1 MKEKLTYNDMLLAF
15 MYAPA
20 IGDQV
25 NHPVTGRVKLEK
37 MLYIFE
43 KEVSDKYFTNNLEIS
58 YPSFEPYYFGPL
70 SESVFESIRFFIS
83 SGMITEEE
91 SATLRYVADK
101 TEEEEIFDD
110 TYAEETSFYE
120 MTYKLTDVGKGY
132 VEERIWALFTPKQKE
147 VLRKFKHQADK
158 ISIIGII
165 KYVCTKYPH
174 MAKGMEVPENFL
186 D

>member
-1 MKEKLTYNDMLLAF
+1 MIKTNATHYLACSRRAGAYLYGEDFFDTTYPVLL
-15 MYAPA
+15 
-20 IGDQV
+20 
-25 NHPVTGRVKLEK
+25 VK
-37 MLYIFE
+37 
-43 KEVSDKYFTNNLEIS
+43 N
-58 YPSFEPYYFGPL
+58 
-70 SESVFESIRFFIS
+70 
-83 SGMITEEE
+83 
-91 SATLRYVADK
+91 
-101 TEEEEIFDD
+101 
-110 TYAEETSFYE
+110 ET
-120 MTYKLTDVGKGY
+120 KGY